1 MCGTA
6 ADRKATSLGKVR
18 EWDPLFELSSNE
30 RSNYNTLQ
38 HVGCCV
44 TDASIRVHYRSKM
57 PTITPAKRNANHR
70 KNGDATRQ
78 VAVRVETER
87 FEQRLSEI
95 LEHATNV
102 FYEKGYD
109 AASMRDLSRA
119 SGMSLAGLYY
129 YFESKERLLYL
140 IQKHTFET
148 VVRQLKD
155 RLELVNDPEEKL
167 RVFIHNHLEYFL
179 ANRKAMT
186 VLSHED
192 ETLKNNMGAE
202 ILELK
207 REYYRLGVQLL
218 DELRK
223 TAGKRFSNV
232 NSRIAVLSL
241 FGMVNWI
248 YTWYNPRVDANATD
262 LARQMS
268 QIFLNGVLKGDTPR
282 TRTESKASGRKS
294 RNNE

>member
-1 MCGTA
+1 MINSMWGA
-6 ADRKATSLGKVR
+6 ASQTGVRTSV
-18 EWDPLFELSSNE
+18 
-30 RSNYNTLQ
+30 
-38 HVGCCV
+38 
-44 TDASIRVHYRSKM
+44 YRSTM
-57 PTITPAKRNANHR
+57 PTETATKRSAGRR
-70 KNGDATRQ
+70 KNGKAPRET
-78 VAVRVETER
+78 VRETDGREANGRENSRRETER
-87 FEQRLSEI
+87 FEQRLQEI

-102 FYEKGYD
+102 FYAKGYD

-148 VVRQLKD
+148 VIRNLKS
-155 RLELVNDPEEKL
+155 RLELVNDAEERV
-167 RVFIHNHLEYFL
+167 RVFIQNHLEYFL

-192 ETLKNNMGAE
+192 ETLQNDFGTE
-202 ILELK
+202 ILGLK
-207 REYYRLGVQLL
+207 REYYRIGVQLV
-218 DELRK
+218 DELRASQ
-223 TAGKRFSNV
+223 TKRFANV

-248 YTWYNPRVDANATD
+248 YTWHNPRIDADATD

-268 QIFLNGVLKGDTPR
+268 QIFLNGVLQGETPKLDS
-282 TRTESKASGRKS
+282 ESKLTGRK
-294 RNNE
+294 RRAGT

>member
-1 MCGTA
+1 
-6 ADRKATSLGKVR
+6 
-18 EWDPLFELSSNE
+18 
-30 RSNYNTLQ
+30 
-38 HVGCCV
+38 
-44 TDASIRVHYRSKM
+44 M
-57 PTITPAKRNANHR
+57 PTETVTKRSPGRR
-70 KNGDATRQ
+70 KNGNARRED
-78 VAVRVETER
+78 VRDLRDNSRRETER
-87 FEQRLSEI
+87 FEQRLQEI

-148 VVRQLKD
+148 VIRNLKSK
-155 RLELVNDPEEKL
+155 LELVNDAEERV

-192 ETLKNNMGAE
+192 ETLQNDFGTE
-202 ILELK
+202 ILGLK
-207 REYYRLGVQLL
+207 REYYRIGVQLV
-218 DELRK
+218 DELRASQ
-223 TAGKRFSNV
+223 TKRFANV

-248 YTWYNPRVDANATD
+248 YTWHNPRIDADATD

-268 QIFLNGVLKGDTPR
+268 QVFLNGVLQGETPKSDS
-282 TRTESKASGRKS
+282 ESKLTGRK
-294 RNNE
+294 RRAGT